1 MGLSRPQL
9 LRYAAPAVP
18 LAVLGLP
25 LYAYVPALYAEM
37 PSIGFGL
44 AGLLLFLSRLLDLVS
59 DPLMGRLADRLRAHV
74 PPLAWMSLGVFVLLA
89 GIWPLF
95 DPPPDATPAYLL
107 ASLGATYLGWTL
119 ISVPYQAWGAEL
131 ATEDNGRRE
140 VAAWREG
147 AVLVG
152 ALLALTAAALAPA
165 GQPLVA
171 MAWLVTL
178 LLPLGVALAWT
189 LPRQP
194 LRDRA
199 ARPGLSMHS
208 VVRLAPVIWR
218 LVGLHFCN
226 ALAAGIPATLFLIFA
241 ERRLGI
247 AVSDSG
253 WLLLVYFG
261 AGILALP
268 VWLRLAKRTGE
279 VRAWGIA
286 MLIAGLAF
294 LPAAWLGP
302 GDHAAFALICLLTG
316 ATLGADIA
324 LPAAVL
330 ARLANHQSRAANA
343 SREGTVFGLFA
354 MAGKLALA
362 LAVGIALPLLSLFE
376 GEADVNPALPWL
388 YGLLPAVIK
397 LLLALLVLR
406 LARGTHLDIS
416 HASTR
421 ETGDAPNTLV
431 AGDRVAGSAGSA
443 GRL

>member
-1 MGLSRPQL
+1 MGLSRAQL
-9 LRYAAPAVP
+9 LCYAGPAIP

-37 PSIGFGL
+37 PGIGFAL
-44 AGLLLFLSRLLDLVS
+44 AGLLLFVSRLFDLVS
-59 DPLMGRLADRLRAHV
+59 DPLMGRLADRLRSRV
-74 PPLAWMSLGVFVLLA
+74 SPLAWMSLGVSLLLA

-95 DPPPDATPAYLL
+95 DPAPGAAPAYLL
-107 ASLGATYLGWTL
+107 AALGATYLGWTL

-131 ATEDNGRRE
+131 VAEDRGRRR

-178 LLPLGVALAWT
+178 LLPLAVGLAWT

-194 LRDRA
+194 PRARA
-199 ARPGLSMHS
+199 ARGTPTVRG
-208 VVRLAPVIWR
+208 VVRLAPAIWR
-218 LVGLHFCN
+218 LVGLHFFN

-241 ERRLGI
+241 DRRLGV
-247 AVSDSG
+247 AASDGG
-253 WLLLVYFG
+253 WLLLIYFG

-268 VWLRLAKRTGE
+268 LWLRMAGRTGE
-279 VRAWGIA
+279 ARSWGLA

-302 GDHAAFALICLLTG
+302 GDEAAFALICLLTG

-324 LPAAVL
+324 LPAALL
-330 ARLANHQSRAANA
+330 ARLANHQSSAA
-343 SREGTVFGLFA
+343 SEPREGTVFGLFA

-376 GEADVNPALPWL
+376 GDAGANAALPWL
-388 YGLLPAVIK
+388 YGLAPAMIK

-406 LARGTHLDIS
+406 LARGTYLDIS
-416 HASTR
+416 HAPIG
-421 ETGDAPNTLV
+421 ETGHAPSSVV
-431 AGDRVAGSAGSA
+431 AGNSVA